1 MSRLLRGL
9 LRRWP
14 ILLAVVAL
22 VVLLITADDA
32 LARVGG
38 GQNFST
44 GGGGGGGSWGGGGGG
59 GDGLGLILY
68 FILRLCIEYPAI
80 GIPLLILFVLYLLLR
95 SWMGRGSR
103 AHGVYRTHQGGSAPA
118 PTSAPARRD
127 AQGLKLLVER
137 DSGFS
142 MPVLQEF
149 LELVHRRALE
159 AVGSGDW
166 SALRPFVD
174 DTARNDLVRSC
185 AGVDAISEV
194 VHGGLRIEQ
203 ILVRGAWTTLSAT
216 FLGSRLEK
224 TAGGERRVYFEERW
238 RFRRASDAVSLPPE
252 ETLRMGCP
260 SCGAAIE
267 TDTMGRCGAC
277 ETPITKGQLQW
288 QAIGMQQLVRRAV
301 RAPQVGAL
309 AGGDEPS
316 VHLPSRLAPDLATA
330 YRAFAARHPDFD
342 ATAFKE
348 RVRAIF
354 LALQQA
360 WSDGAW
366 TRARPYCTDPM
377 FQNLRFYMEQYLQ
390 AGLHNKL
397 DDIKIEKVEL
407 VKVDLDAWYESV
419 TVRLW
424 ASMKDYV
431 VDSEGMVVGGNDKV
445 QRRFS
450 EYWTFLRAAGSGA
463 EAKDVHHCP
472 SCGAPLDKVSQV
484 GICGYCESK
493 ITTGRF
499 DWVLSRIDQAE
510 VYQG

>member
-1 MSRLLRGL
+1 VRRQ
-9 LRRWP
+9 LRRWWP
-14 ILLAVVAL
+14 ILVAL
-22 VVLLITADDA
+22 IAVAALLLVAGDA

-44 GGGGGGGSWGGGGGG
+44 GGGGGGGGSFGGGGGGSG
-59 GDGLGLILY
+59 GDGLGLILWL
-68 FILRLCIEYPAI
+68 IIRLCIEYPAI
-80 GIPLLILFVLYLLLR
+80 GFPLLFLFVGFLVIR
-95 SWMGRGSR
+95 SWMGGGSR
-103 AHGVYRTHQGGSAPA
+103 SHGVYRTHEARSAPA
-118 PTSAPARRD
+118 PAPPSRGPA
-127 AQGLKLLVER
+127 GLKLLVER

-166 SALRPFVD
+166 PALRPFVD

-185 AGVDAISEV
+185 AGVEAISEV

-203 ILVRGAWTTLSAT
+203 VQVRGAWTTLSAT

-224 TAGGERRVYFEERW
+224 TAQGERRVYFEEQW
-238 RFRRASDAVSLPPE
+238 QFRRASDAVSLPPE

-267 TDTMGRCGAC
+267 TDTMGRCAAC

-288 QAIGMQQLVRRAV
+288 QAIGMRQLVRRSI
-301 RAPQVGAL
+301 RPPEVGGF

-316 VHLPSRLAPDLATA
+316 VHLPSRMASDLASA
-330 YRAFAARHPDFD
+330 YKAFSARHPDFD

-348 RVRAIF
+348 RVRAVF

-366 TRARPYCTDPM
+366 DRARPHCTDPM

-390 AGLHNKL
+390 AGLHNRL
-397 DDIKIEKVEL
+397 DDITLEKVEL
-407 VKVDLDAWYESV
+407 VKVDLDAWYESI

-431 VDSEGMVVGGNDKV
+431 VDAEGKVVGGNAKV

-450 EYWTFLRAAGSGA
+450 EYWTFLRAAGTGA
-463 EAKDVHHCP
+463 AAKDAHHCP
-472 SCGAPLDKVSQV
+472 SCGAPLDKVNQV
-484 GICGYCESK
+484 GICGYCDTK

>member
-1 MSRLLRGL
+1 MSRLLHRW
-9 LRRWP
+9 WP
-14 ILLAVVAL
+14 ILVAL
-22 VVLLITADDA
+22 ATVVLLLATAEDA

-44 GGGGGGGSWGGGGGG
+44 GGGGGGGSFGGGGGG
-59 GDGLGLILY
+59 GDGLGLILWL
-68 FILRLCIEYPAI
+68 ILRLCIEYPAI
-80 GIPLLILFVLYLLLR
+80 GFPLLILFVLFLVFR
-95 SWMGRGSR
+95 SWMGRGRRSR
-103 AHGVYRTHQGGSAPA
+103 GVYRTHEGGSASAPA
-118 PTSAPARRD
+118 PAPARRGT
-127 AQGLKLLVER
+127 AGRKRLQER

-142 MPVLQEF
+142 MPVLQEY

-159 AVGSGDW
+159 AVGTGDW

-185 AGVDAISEV
+185 TGVTAISEV

-203 ILVRGAWTTLSAT
+203 VQVRGAWTTLSAT

-224 TAGGERRVYFEERW
+224 TAKGERRVYFEEQW
-238 RFRRASDAVSLPPE
+238 QFRRASDAVSLPPE

-267 TDTMGRCGAC
+267 TDTMGRCGVC

-288 QAIGMQQLVRRAV
+288 QGIGMRQLVRRAI
-301 RAPQVGAL
+301 RPPQVGGF

-330 YRAFAARHPDFD
+330 YRAFGARHPDFD

-348 RVRAIF
+348 RARAIF

-360 WSDGAW
+360 WSHGAW
-366 TRARPYCTDPM
+366 ARARPHCTDPM

-390 AGLHNKL
+390 AGLRNKL
-397 DDIKIEKVEL
+397 DDITLEKVEL

-431 VDSEGMVVGGNDKV
+431 VDADDKVIGGNAKV

-450 EYWTFLRAAGSGA
+450 EYWTFLRAAGTGA
-463 EAKDVHHCP
+463 GAKDVHHCP